1 MKFRIIKAL
10 LEYTIDE
17 DSVTNIIHED
27 IDTYDQFDLLV
38 VDNESQ
44 AKSICFRL
52 NLLQSLNQNS
62 FIIENEDLNE
72 MIYYYYLPIQ
82 S

>member
-1 MKFRIIKAL
+1 MKYRIIKAL

-17 DSVTNIIHED
+17 DIENRIIEN

-72 MIYYYYLPIQ
+72 MIYYYYLPIEN
-82 S
+82 

>member
-1 MKFRIIKAL
+1 MKYRIIKAT
-10 LEYTIDE
+10 LEYSIDE
-17 DSVTNIIHED
+17 DIENRIIENID
-27 IDTYDQFDLLV
+27 NYDLFDLLV

-72 MIYYYYLPIQ
+72 MIYYYYLPIEN
-82 S
+82 